1 MLPLLDEI
9 PVHCKSVPPP
19 LLSPVPSNI
28 SLTVCLRPFILL
40 REGGGG
46 GNGLHTLRIKC
57 FSKEHN
63 GMTWPRLK
71 PTPFDPESA
80 PLVTS
85 PTLLPQ
91 SLWQHQGQVPKT
103 QSCKIF
109 ISFSANICKIVY
121 DNLRISCRA
130 GDVFFNPF
138 QIILLNAKK
147 QLVTRCSDSHCH
159 WINFDS
165 DTIQRFHE
173 LTGLCFLFVSP
184 LMITSG
190 VFLTF
195 LIFMPSTKNEKKPKF
210 RGRTLACW
218 KMPH

>member
-1 MLPLLDEI
+1 M
-9 PVHCKSVPPP
+9 
-19 LLSPVPSNI
+19 
-28 SLTVCLRPFILL
+28 
-40 REGGGG
+40 
-46 GNGLHTLRIKC
+46 
-57 FSKEHN
+57 
-63 GMTWPRLK
+63 
-71 PTPFDPESA
+71 
-80 PLVTS
+80 
-85 PTLLPQ
+85 
-91 SLWQHQGQVPKT
+91 
-103 QSCKIF
+103 F

-121 DNLRISCRA
+121 DNLRIGCRA
-130 GDVFFNPF
+130 RDVFFNPF

-195 LIFMPSTKNEKKPKF
+195 LIFMPSAKNKKKNRNLEEGLLAAEKCHTNLASYTVDLKENNQNTLSSIRWQDTSWPRRLK
-210 RGRTLACW
+210 RTRSMQSKL
-218 KMPH
+218 HI